1 MSVATSMLLV
11 HKSFMKNL
19 LNVKS
24 SEESSDFFKFSLHT
38 FLFSLV
44 LNVFIILRFYIISV
58 SKITIV
64 SVSVIF
70 SITEISLLSSVFNAT
85 VLCDDSECFY
95 QTPSS
100 ELAAEHRQR
109 ITWSRRNAT
118 INSCLTL
125 PELVWAAENRVQYR
139 QIVHSTVYAP
149 YNTEYGKLD
158 AYAQVSSIRRIAL
171 RRVLGVPRAPA
182 YFRNS
187 DTEGFSLQYSD
198 DKVLELWGRLATGRK
213 HGSHQHQP
221 EQSSVIG
228 VVEWQLSY
236 HLH

>member
-1 MSVATSMLLV
+1 VRRV
-11 HKSFMKNL
+11 RI
-19 LNVKS
+19 
-24 SEESSDFFKFSLHT
+24 FFKFSLHT

-44 LNVFIILRFYIISV
+44 LNVLIILRFYIISV

-70 SITEISLLSSVFNAT
+70 SITEILLLSSAFNAT

-118 INSCLTL
+118 ILYYMILFLSHAI

-139 QIVHSTVYAP
+139 QIVHSTVCAP

-158 AYAQVSSIRRIAL
+158 AYAQVSSIRGIAL
-171 RRVLGVPRAPA
+171 RGVLGVPRAPA

-213 HGSHQHQP
+213 HGSHQH
-221 EQSSVIG
+221 
-228 VVEWQLSY
+228 
-236 HLH
+236 